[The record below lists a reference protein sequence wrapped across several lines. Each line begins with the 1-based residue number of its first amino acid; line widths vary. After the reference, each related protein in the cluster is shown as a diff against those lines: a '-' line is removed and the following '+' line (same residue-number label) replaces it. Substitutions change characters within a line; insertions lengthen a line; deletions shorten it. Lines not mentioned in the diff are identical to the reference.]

1 MSKFYAFFST
11 PQGEVKPALYVVLFV
26 FALISTWLLTKLV
39 LAFALKKK
47 LFGPVGGRHVG
58 GRQIPRLGGVA
69 LIISFALTAALAA
82 FLHPGV
88 AREFLQPQTIAIFAG
103 LLIVGA
109 LGVVDDLL
117 QLNWATK
124 FVFQIVASCLVIGN
138 GVIVAKITN
147 PFGPTL
153 DFYPWM
159 AVAFTLIWLVGI
171 TNAINLSDG
180 LDGLCGGII
189 FIVAVVIFTNSQI
202 LTHAR
207 PEQFSLFIFPSVVCA
222 IILGAVL
229 GFLRYNFYPAK
240 IFLGD
245 GGALFLGFLVA
256 CMAIRSSQIS
266 ATSVALLVPLIALG
280 LPILDTTL
288 AFLRRT
294 ARRGNPFQ
302 SDAQHIHHKIMYS
315 GLTHP
320 ETVLVLY
327 GFCLLLGLAALAL
340 SLRSNQYA
348 GIILVVLTIIILL
361 GFKKFGV
368 LDVTR
373 LWGVRRR
380 GEAEDKEEK

>member
-1 MSKFYAFFST
+1 MEALRQIFST
-11 PQGEVKPALYVVLFV
+11 PEGDLKPLLYVVLFV
-26 FALISTWLLTKLV
+26 TGLVLTWLFTKLTI
-39 LAFALKKK
+39 AFAVKRK
-47 LFGPVGGRHVG
+47 LFGPTGGRHIN
-58 GRQIPRLGGVA
+58 GREVPRLGGVA
-69 LIISFALTAALAA
+69 LCAAFFLTALLGA
-82 FLHPGV
+82 FLNREI
-88 AREFLQPQTIAIFAG
+88 AREFLTPQVLSIFGG
-103 LLIVGA
+103 LLIVA
-109 LGVVDDLL
+109 ILGLVDDLL
-117 QLNWATK
+117 ELSWGTK
-124 FVFQIVASCLVIGN
+124 FLFQIVASCLVIGN
-138 GVIVAKITN
+138 GVIIAKITN

-153 DFYPWM
+153 EFYPWM
-159 AVAFTLIWLVGI
+159 AMAFTLIWLVGI

-180 LDGLCGGII
+180 LDGLCGGIV
-189 FIVAVVIFTNSQI
+189 FIVAAVILVNSR
-202 LTHAR
+202 LLAHTR
-207 PEQFSLFIFPSVVCA
+207 PEQLQLFIFPSVVCV
-222 IILGAVL
+222 IVLGAIL
-229 GFLRYNFYPAK
+229 GFLRFNFYPAK

-245 GGALFLGFLVA
+245 CGALFLGFLVA

-288 AFLRRT
+288 AFLRRA

-348 GIILVVLTIIILL
+348 GLILVILTVVILL
-361 GFKKFGV
+361 GFKRFGV

-373 LWGVRRR
+373 LWGVRRD
-380 GEAEDKEEK
+380 GEQKGREEK

>member
-1 MSKFYAFFST
+1 MESLRALFAT
-11 PQGEVKPALYVVLFV
+11 PQGDISPLLFPVLF
-26 FALISTWLLTKLV
+26 FCGLGLTWLFTKAT
-39 LAFALKKK
+39 LAFAIRRK
-47 LFGPVGGRHVG
+47 LFGPCGGRHG
-58 GRQIPRLGGVA
+58 ERQVPRLGGA
-69 LIISFALTAALAA
+69 PLFLAFILTALLAA
-82 FLHPGV
+82 FLHPAI
-88 AREFLQPQTIAIFAG
+88 AREFTTPQTLSIFGGLAIVAVLG
-103 LLIVGA
+103 L
-109 LGVVDDLL
+109 VDDLL
-117 QLNWATK
+117 QLSWGTK
-124 FVFQIVASCLVIGN
+124 FLFQIVASCLVIGN
-138 GVIVAKITN
+138 GVVIAKITN

-159 AVAFTLIWLVGI
+159 AIVFTLIWLVGI

-189 FIVAVVIFTNSQI
+189 FIVAAVIFANSRV
-202 LTHAR
+202 LAHER
-207 PEQFSLFIFPSVVCA
+207 PEQLAQFIFPSTVTV
-222 IILGAVL
+222 ILLGSVL

-245 GGALFLGFLVA
+245 CGALFLGFLVA

-266 ATSVALLVPLIALG
+266 ATSVALLVPIIALG

-327 GFCLLLGLAALAL
+327 GFCLLLGLAALVL

-348 GIILVVLTIIILL
+348 GLVLIILTILVLL

-368 LDVTR
+368 LDVTS

-380 GEAEDKEEK
+380 GERRERED